1 MNRSVLAACAALV
14 LPVATLSC
22 GSSGESGGSA
32 GGPPPAYTQAKCN
45 GCHGAE
51 GGGGMLGP
59 TLQGIAE
66 HWTAQELAEFI
77 GDPAPFVSE
86 RPRLREMLELDY
98 KMPMTANA
106 SLTADERRA
115 LAEWVLSL

>member
-1 MNRSVLAACAALV
+1 MNRTVIAACAALL
-14 LPVATLSC
+14 LPSFTLSC
-22 GSSGESGGSA
+22 GSSEEPGGTA
-32 GGPPPAYTQAKCN
+32 GGPPLAYTQAKCN

-66 HWTAQELAEFI
+66 HWTVDDLAEFI
-77 GDPAPFVSE
+77 ANPAPFVAD
-86 RPRLREMLELDY
+86 RPRLKEMLEVDY
-98 KMPMTANA
+98 KMQMTANA
-106 SLTADERRA
+106 TLTESERRA